1 MGKSDRITMLSVFH
15 EESPMYLGSQQSHEK
30 YARVHGNTYRI
41 ETFDFMKHEE
51 KHTLKFYDKIAHILR
66 VILE

>member
-1 MGKSDRITMLSVFH
+1 
-15 EESPMYLGSQQSHEK
+15 MYLGSQQSHEK